1 MQGLIE
7 TVSIDRPHSHVR
19 LVLES
24 FDSGEECSLLHWL
37 EVCKLVDEGEGV
49 VELNDTEIIAELE
62 PAAWN

>member
-19 LVLES
+19 LVIES
-24 FDSGEECSLLHWL
+24 FDSGEECSLEHLMDTW
-37 EVCKLVDEGEGV
+37 KLVDEGQV
-49 VELNDTEIIAELE
+49 VLELNDTEIIAELE